1 MTISS
6 NMHGVTGMEAGS
18 NGGTTWLDI
27 TSKAGHYTIFMPLHV
42 AEATALAF
50 NVANVLSK
58 EPAQ

>member
-6 NMHGVTGMEAGS
+6 NMHRVTGMEAGS
-18 NGGTTWLDI
+18 NNGTTWLTI
-27 TSKAGHYTIFMPLHV
+27 TAKAGHYTIFMPLHV

-58 EPAQ
+58 DPAQ